1 MYRSQCAFLH
11 CRANTN
17 IITAAYVFLINGK
30 IAKNTKAGIF
40 VPDCPASNGEYD
52 CGGLTA
58 PLLSKQRRELFYDQH
73 FNRQFRSSSTN
84 TQVLTVDNEFLR
96 GDELPEKCTSAACS
110 ELVCAASAEQ
120 LAQLPCLAK
129 LHESVLPI
137 ALTPHQEEYNAETS
151 YFQDQQ
157 QAR

>member
-40 VPDCPASNGEYD
+40 VPDCPASNGKYD
-52 CGGLTA
+52 YGGLTA
-58 PLLSKQRRELFYDQH
+58 RLLSKQRRDLFYDRP
-73 FNRQFRSSSTN
+73 FNRQLWPSSTN
-84 TQVLTVDNEFLR
+84 AQVITVDSEFLR
-96 GDELPEKCTSAACS
+96 GDKLAEKCTSAACS
-110 ELVCAASAEQ
+110 ELMCAASAEH
-120 LAQLPCLAK
+120 LARSPCLAM

-137 ALTPHQEEYNAETS
+137 ALALLQEK
-151 YFQDQQ
+151 
-157 QAR
+157 